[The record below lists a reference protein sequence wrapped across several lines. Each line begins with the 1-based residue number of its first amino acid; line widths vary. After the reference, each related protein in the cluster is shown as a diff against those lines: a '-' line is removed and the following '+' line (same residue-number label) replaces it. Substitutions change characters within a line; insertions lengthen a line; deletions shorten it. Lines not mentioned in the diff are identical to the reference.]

1 VSEQPFGL
9 IGVFDT
15 PSAVK
20 EGGRSLRELGLRA
33 LEAYTP
39 YPVEGL
45 DEIIA
50 PRRRSALP
58 LTIAAGALTGACF
71 GYFIQ
76 YWDEVLSYPIN
87 VGGRPLN
94 SWPAFMVGTFELTL
108 LFAVAAGFFG
118 LWLSCR
124 LPLLY
129 HPVFTADRFERA
141 SRDRF
146 LLCVESRDPG
156 YEPGTIRRVFA
167 QHGAAEIIEVRE

>member
-1 VSEQPFGL
+1 MSEEPFGL

-20 EGGRSLRELGLRA
+20 ESARSLHELGLRA

-45 DEIIA
+45 EEIIA
-50 PRRRSALP
+50 PRRHVALP
-58 LTIAAGALTGACF
+58 LMISAGALAGACF

-87 VGGRPLN
+87 VGGRPYN
-94 SWPAFMVGTFELTL
+94 SWPAFAVGAFELTL
-108 LFAVAAGFFG
+108 LFAIAAGFFG
-118 LWLSCR
+118 LWLACR

-129 HPVFTADRFERA
+129 HPVFTADGFERA

-156 YEPGTIRRVFA
+156 YEPATIRRVFA
-167 QHGAAEIIEVRE
+167 RHGAAEIVEVRE

>member
-1 VSEQPFGL
+1 MSEEPFGL
-9 IGVFDT
+9 IGIFDT

-20 EGGRSLRELGLRA
+20 ESARSLRELGLRA

-50 PRRRSALP
+50 PRRHFGLP
-58 LTIAAGALTGACF
+58 LTIAAGALAGAGF

-87 VGGRPLN
+87 VGGRPPN

-108 LFAVAAGFFG
+108 LFAIAAGFFG
-118 LWLSCR
+118 LWLFCR

-129 HPVFTADRFERA
+129 HPIFNADGFERA

-146 LLCVESRDPG
+146 MLCVESCDPG
-156 YEPGTIRRVFA
+156 YESGMIRRVFA
-167 QHGAAEIIEVRE
+167 RHGAAEIVEVRE